1 MKKIIILLI
10 LIIAVAC
17 SNSQQNNKAD
27 APLEEQVPLNE
38 DIISE
43 EIPHETPPEKKLDN
57 TLSIAHTTHPTN
69 INRKAV
75 NKNFKYDEFSERERY
90 YQIPY
95 YGCPYKGNKLGNA
108 NVILIPKTKRFDT
121 YAITS
126 KCNDNEPCWEKVRQ
140 EISSLSI
147 EEINKHF
154 NAVIF
159 IIDKKY
165 LEYTPD
171 LETSYNPKYPY
182 KEDAYVL
189 ENGKWSIRKTYTVTD
204 EIEQEIHRLQDRYI
218 DSLVEKYRFRE

>member
-1 MKKIIILLI
+1 MKKIIILI

-17 SNSQQNNKAD
+17 RNSQQNNKAD
-27 APLEEQVPLNE
+27 EPLEEQVPLNE

-43 EIPHETPPEKKLDN
+43 EIPQENTPEINLDYQAFIQN
-57 TLSIAHTTHPTN
+57 KNDTTN
-69 INRKAV
+69 INRKELY
-75 NKNFKYDEFSERERY
+75 KIFKYDEFSEREGY

-147 EEINKHF
+147 SLLCKLKYNSFLGKALSFFHF
-154 NAVIF
+154 LYGIFLLILPCNAIYNEVS
-159 IIDKKY
+159 
-165 LEYTPD
+165 LCCPST
-171 LETSYNPKYPY
+171 TS
-182 KEDAYVL
+182 
-189 ENGKWSIRKTYTVTD
+189 
-204 EIEQEIHRLQDRYI
+204 
-218 DSLVEKYRFRE
+218 

>member
-17 SNSQQNNKAD
+17 RNSQQNNKAD

-43 EIPHETPPEKKLDN
+43 ENPQENTPEINLDYQAFIENKNDTIHINKKKLYK
-57 TLSIAHTTHPTN
+57 I
-69 INRKAV
+69 
-75 NKNFKYDEFSERERY
+75 FKCDEFYPRDGY

-95 YGCPYKGNKLGNA
+95 YGCPYEENELGNA
-108 NVILIPKTKRFDT
+108 NVILIPKTKKFDT
-121 YAITS
+121 FIIAS
-126 KCNDNEPCWEKVRQ
+126 KCNGEEVCKDKIRK
-140 EISSLSI
+140 EIMSLSI
-147 EEINKHF
+147 EELNQHF
-154 NAVIF
+154 NAVVF
-159 IIDKKY
+159 IIPKKY
-165 LEYTPD
+165 LKYTPH

-182 KEDAYVL
+182 KKDAYVL
-189 ENGKWSIRKTYTVTD
+189 ENGKWSIRKTYTITD